1 MKIKVGEKLPNSEIF
16 YLDHN
21 NDVQKVDI
29 LDLCKDNK
37 IIILGMPYVLEQMN
51 KKWWTQ
57 TKRIIFV
64 SIYAVINTYLLC
76 IMTVNYTKKS
86 KVEVMR
92 YLREQGDVKDVYI
105 LNTSKGSVGQ
115 NINLI
120 PDFYFGRRLKQNKIE
135 SIQGLNNIN
144 SDSIERNAYDLKE
157 TNLKNEIF
165 DIIFLDP
172 PFKDKEINILIDQIK
187 MLKIANINT
196 LIIIHRNKKSVDN
209 ISKLL
214 NILDEKNYGLSKILF
229 SKLI

>member
-1 MKIKVGEKLPNSEIF
+1 MRVIGGDLKGKKLLIPLDKSTRPLKDMVRESIFNILNHSSKVSKNINNS
-16 YLDHN
+16 
-21 NDVQKVDI
+21 KV
-29 LDLCKDNK
+29 LDLFSGTGSFGIECLSRRAKEVIFFENYSNSLK
-37 IIILGMPYVLEQMN
+37 ILKKNIFNSKLED
-51 KKWWTQ
+51 K
-57 TKRIIFV
+57 TK
-64 SIYAVINTYLLC
+64 
-76 IMTVNYTKKS
+76 
-86 KVEVMR
+86 
-92 YLREQGDVKDVYI
+92 VY
-105 LNTSKGSVGQ
+105 
-115 NINLI
+115 
-120 PDFYFGRRLKQNKIE
+120 E
-135 SIQGLNNIN
+135 S
-144 SDSIERNAYDLKE
+144 NAYDLKE

>member
-1 MKIKVGEKLPNSEIF
+1 MRVIGGDLKGKKLLIPLDKSTRPLKDMVRESIFNILNHSSKVSKNINNS
-16 YLDHN
+16 
-21 NDVQKVDI
+21 KV
-29 LDLCKDNK
+29 LDLFSGTGSFGIECLSRRAKEVIFFENYSNSLK
-37 IIILGMPYVLEQMN
+37 ILKKNIFNSKLED
-51 KKWWTQ
+51 K
-57 TKRIIFV
+57 TK
-64 SIYAVINTYLLC
+64 
-76 IMTVNYTKKS
+76 
-86 KVEVMR
+86 
-92 YLREQGDVKDVYI
+92 VY
-105 LNTSKGSVGQ
+105 
-115 NINLI
+115 
-120 PDFYFGRRLKQNKIE
+120 
-135 SIQGLNNIN
+135 
-144 SDSIERNAYDLKE
+144 ERNAYDLKE